1 MFLLP
6 EHPKVTI
13 VTPSFNQDPFLEA
26 TIRSVL
32 EQDYPNIEYMIIDGG
47 STDGSVAII
56 ERYASRLAYWQS
68 RKDKGQTDALN
79 QGFSRST
86 GDVLAWLNS
95 DDLLL
100 PGAVSAAVKQLIAH
114 PEAGMV
120 YGNCLL
126 INAEGCKIGDFPAA
140 QTDLKR
146 LRRGYVHIPQQAAFF
161 RAELWRDVGPL
172 DDSFFFA
179 MDYDLWVRLAQKAP
193 LSYTPEAWA
202 AFRLHDD
209 AKSISADD
217 RCWPEMLK
225 VHYRDGGSRF
235 APIVAKYW
243 VRKLVQPA
251 WIWYRKQ
258 KINR

>member
-1 MFLLP
+1 M
-6 EHPKVTI
+6 
-13 VTPSFNQDPFLEA
+13 
-26 TIRSVL
+26 
-32 EQDYPNIEYMIIDGG
+32 
-47 STDGSVAII
+47 
-56 ERYASRLAYWQS
+56 
-68 RKDKGQTDALN
+68 
-79 QGFSRST
+79 
-86 GDVLAWLNS
+86 
-95 DDLLL
+95 DD
-100 PGAVSAAVKQLIAH
+100 
-114 PEAGMV
+114 
-120 YGNCLL
+120 N
-126 INAEGCKIGDFPAA
+126 
-140 QTDLKR
+140 
-146 LRRGYVHIPQQAAFF
+146 
-161 RAELWRDVGPL
+161 
-172 DDSFFFA
+172 FFFA